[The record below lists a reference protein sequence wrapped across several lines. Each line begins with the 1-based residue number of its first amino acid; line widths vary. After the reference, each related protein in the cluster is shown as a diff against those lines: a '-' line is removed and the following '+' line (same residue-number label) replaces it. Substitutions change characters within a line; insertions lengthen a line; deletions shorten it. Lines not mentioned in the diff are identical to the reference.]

1 MVRIY
6 YHIYAVEGVDE
17 IINEQLSLIE
27 KNFNF
32 PFVLNVGISIGNDNY
47 STSNIIDKF
56 YTFNKPNY
64 RIRDIR
70 VKGHEFTTLELI
82 EKDKEL
88 FGDTDFILYL
98 HTKGASKRNSEE
110 YTNIEKHLL
119 GKFLGLE
126 KNFINFEK
134 DNIVNLELK
143 RI

>member
-1 MVRIY
+1 MVRVY
-6 YHIYAVEGVDE
+6 YHIYAVDGVEE
-17 IINEQLSLIE
+17 IIDEQLSLIE

-47 STSNIIDKF
+47 PTSNIIDKF
-56 YTFNKPNY
+56 YNYNKPNY

-98 HTKGASKRNSEE
+98 HTKGASKRGSEE
-110 YTNIEKHLL
+110 YKRDKGTVSSTAIINCNIST
-119 GKFLGLE
+119 
-126 KNFINFEK
+126 
-134 DNIVNLELK
+134 VNCEQTK
-143 RI
+143 QSYFNN